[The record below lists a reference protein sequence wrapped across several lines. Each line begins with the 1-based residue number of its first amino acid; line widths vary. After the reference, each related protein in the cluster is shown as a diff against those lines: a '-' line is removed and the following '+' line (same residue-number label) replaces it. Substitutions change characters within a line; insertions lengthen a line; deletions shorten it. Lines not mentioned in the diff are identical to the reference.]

1 MTIPHRKTFD
11 SVDSR
16 WQIRITDDGSP
27 TLVDRDS
34 GDSMHSGCGAW
45 GETQH
50 VYLRNSGIESRLQN
64 GVPSRVLEIGLGSGM
79 GCLMTA
85 ELAES
90 TGVDVQYVA
99 LERLLPPSSLV
110 RQLEFASLG
119 IRESIIEDYC
129 RLLDDAQQN
138 LTNTSLHRSSLAK
151 RCELAIHIG
160 DALLWNAEDERAF
173 DAIYFD
179 PYSPESNAEL
189 WDEPFLS
196 KMHDV
201 LASGGRLVS
210 YCVNRRVRDRLSSVG
225 FEVQRV
231 RGPVGGKREVLI
243 AINP

>member
-1 MTIPHRKTFD
+1 MTIPQRRTFD
-11 SVDSR
+11 SVDDR

-27 TLVDRDS
+27 TLVDRIS

-50 VYLRNSGIESRLQN
+50 VYLRNSGIESRLQD
-64 GVPSRVLEIGLGSGM
+64 GAPSRILEIGLGSGM

-90 TGVDVQYVA
+90 AGVNVQYVA
-99 LERLLPPSSLV
+99 LERMLPPSSLV
-110 RQLEFASLG
+110 RQLDFASLG
-119 IRESIIEDYC
+119 IRAAIIEDYC
-129 RLLDDAQQN
+129 QLLDDAQHHAAN
-138 LTNTSLHRSSLAK
+138 NPLHRSRLAK
-151 RCELAIHIG
+151 HCELAIHIG
-160 DALLWNAEDERAF
+160 DALQWNAGDEQAF

-196 KMHDV
+196 KMHGV
-201 LASGGRLVS
+201 LVSGGRLVS

-231 RGPVGGKREVLI
+231 RGPAGGKREVLI
-243 AINP
+243 AIK